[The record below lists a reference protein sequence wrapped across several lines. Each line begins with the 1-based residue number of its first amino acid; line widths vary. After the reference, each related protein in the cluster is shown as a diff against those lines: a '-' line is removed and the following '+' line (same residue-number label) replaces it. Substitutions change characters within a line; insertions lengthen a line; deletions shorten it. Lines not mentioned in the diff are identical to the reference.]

1 MVRWKHRTRTFSTF
15 LWGAPIVDICGLLFE
30 TSMAW
35 CKQINQ
41 TFVHWKKIWYLKWNF
56 LRHLK
61 FALGSK
67 TVPKCPQAR
76 SSLWELSVPGCCQRR
91 CDRRRRSDAAV
102 VRRQVRKTASSKTWT
117 GGRRP
122 TRWPRPFSRLRFRS
136 AHRLLFLSSDI
147 SVNYWKFS
155 YKIVNSVLGLMHYQ
169 TWTHC

>member
-15 LWGAPIVDICGLLFE
+15 LWGAPIVDICGLLPE
-30 TSMAW
+30 TSVAW
-35 CKQINQ
+35 SKQINKHSG
-41 TFVHWKKIWYLKWNF
+41 TEIFFMSKWNF
-56 LRHLK
+56 SRNLK
-61 FALGSK
+61 FASGSK
-67 TVPKCPQAR
+67 TVPKCPQTR
-76 SSLWELSVPGCCQRR
+76 SSLWELSVPGCCRRR
-91 CDRRRRSDAAV
+91 CDRRRRCDVAV

-155 YKIVNSVLGLMHYQ
+155 YKIVNSVLGLMLYQ
-169 TWTHC
+169 T